1 MQMTTRERRLSEE
14 ISSDYPAAE
23 MEALYFVEPEFQQDS
38 HEKFLFYEQ

>member
-23 MEALYFVEPEFQQDS
+23 MEALYFVEQEFTREIS
-38 HEKFLFYEQ
+38 FL

>member
-23 MEALYFVEPEFQQDS
+23 MEALYFVEPEFQQEFTREIS
-38 HEKFLFYEQ
+38 FL